1 MLSQLHSV
9 FTTHTLIERE
19 VSSLIASGTVRKIQL
34 RGSAAEGRGG
44 EVSGAG
50 GDFGLI
56 LSETYTILLM
66 SHVGEL
72 TSFTKWAAE
81 TGRTVVSISHSG
93 LVTQG
98 VQEEEIKK
106 AVEMGFL
113 TMDYSLREA
122 GYTISVPGSGKFIK
136 NLRGGRRELLRALK
150 RQKYQEMLE
159 KVPRFAACQC

>member
-19 VSSLIASGTVRKIQL
+19 VSSLIASGAVRKLQM

-50 GDFGLI
+50 GDFGLV
-56 LSETYTILLM
+56 LSETYSMMLAP
-66 SHVGEL
+66 HKAEL
-72 TSFTKWAAE
+72 ASFAIWIAE
-81 TGRTVVSISHSG
+81 AGRTVVSISHSTV
-93 LVTQG
+93 LAQG

-106 AVEMGFL
+106 AVELGFL

-122 GYTISVPGSGKFIK
+122 GYTISVPGSGKFVK
-136 NLRGGRRELLRALK
+136 NLRGGRRELMRALK
-150 RQKYQEMLE
+150 RQKYKEMLE
-159 KVPRFAACQC
+159 KVR